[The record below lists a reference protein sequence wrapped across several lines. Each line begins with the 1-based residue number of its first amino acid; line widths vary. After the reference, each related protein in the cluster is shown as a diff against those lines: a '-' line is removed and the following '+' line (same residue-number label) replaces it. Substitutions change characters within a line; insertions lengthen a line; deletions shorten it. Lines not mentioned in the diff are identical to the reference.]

1 MTTHLHATAQSDQ
14 SDQPTTAT
22 MRAVAFTRSLPVDD
36 PASQVD
42 VELPRPVP
50 GARDL
55 LVEVRAVSVNP
66 VDVKVRGGGD
76 PDGARVLGFDAAG
89 VVVEVGEDVTL
100 FQPGD
105 EVWYAGDILRPGTN
119 AELHA
124 VDERI
129 VAREP
134 RSLSFADAAALPLTA
149 ITAWEGLFDKLRL
162 TEASTGTLLVVGASG
177 GVGSMVLQLAD
188 ALLPGVRVIAT
199 SSTEESEAWVRGLG
213 AETTVNHR
221 AGDLR
226 SQIAAAAPDG
236 VDWVFTAR
244 VADPGQ
250 LELYV
255 DVLNPFGQIVAID
268 DPETL
273 DIAFLKSKSISFHW
287 ELMFTR
293 PIAGGD
299 GQLAQHRLLT
309 DVATL
314 VDEGRVRSTATTVLS
329 PIDAEQLRAAHR
341 QVESGRTIGKVVVA
355 LP

>member
-1 MTTHLHATAQSDQ
+1 M
-14 SDQPTTAT
+14 
-22 MRAVAFTRSLPVDD
+22 
-36 PASQVD
+36 
-42 VELPRPVP
+42 
-50 GARDL
+50 
-55 LVEVRAVSVNP
+55 SVNP

-119 AELHA
+119 AELHV

-129 VAREP
+129 VARKP

-177 GVGSMVLQLAD
+177 GVGSMVLQLAE
-188 ALLPGVRVIAT
+188 ALLPGVRVVAT

-213 AETTVNHR
+213 AEETVNH
-221 AGDLR
+221 
-226 SQIAAAAPDG
+226 
-236 VDWVFTAR
+236 
-244 VADPGQ
+244 
-250 LELYV
+250 
-255 DVLNPFGQIVAID
+255 IVAID

-309 DVATL
+309 DVAAL
-314 VDEGRVRSTATTVLS
+314 VDEGRVRSTATTVLR

-355 LP
+355 AP